1 MQRSADHNPDVMRAI
16 DDLIIERVF
25 SPAAGWVSHR
35 LGIDQW
41 RLAIEALN
49 GTIAFHLAAVALA
62 IAGKGMK
69 DGIFADLLAAI
80 AWLGIMEL
88 IRRAAYRQAAS
99 SLGRQTARLR
109 EGFFRLLL
117 LGLLPLSL
125 YYVRGLENFCH
136 SISLALFLAHLYF
149 KACDSPPPRPRG
161 RLAYNR
167 A

>member
-1 MQRSADHNPDVMRAI
+1 MHVI
-16 DDLIIERVF
+16 DDLIIDRIF
-25 SPAAGWVSHR
+25 SPAAGWINHR

-41 RLAIEALN
+41 RLSIEALN
-49 GTIAFHLAAVALA
+49 GTIAFHLAGVALA

-69 DGIFADLLAAI
+69 DAIFADLLATL
-80 AWLGIMEL
+80 AWLGIMAL
-88 IRRAAYRQAAS
+88 IRRSAHRQAAS

-109 EGFFRLLL
+109 EGFFRLVL

-125 YYVRGLENFCH
+125 YYVRGLDNVCH
-136 SISLALFLAHLYF
+136 TLSLTLFLAHLYF